1 MVAGDRWRR
10 GRVTAGLLAGL
21 VGSQLWEGEGSGG
34 RGVGRRSPHLSR
46 SGEKWPNTPVPTPSR
61 QEDGVNIWTHFSFS
75 CWRCFPGVAPAVLG
89 PEASSADP
97 GGPPPGLDVTVLATP
112 SEASPQEPKL
122 IGTDVSEVPSG
133 PENELV
139 PDDPAS
145 AGTEVPEEDHKP
157 VLDAEEEV
165 VVEDVL
171 SKTIPD
177 DVDVS
182 VTAIEDVSPE
192 SEEPLSETVAK
203 EFITGSTSV
212 VLAKPTMESSEE
224 ANLVEATGQEVTE
237 APPGDAT
244 HHIQATAGT
253 AEEPSEITRTGP
265 ESSDVDEGNRPAEAP
280 SEHPLDGTRTRTSP
294 SEAPALMVP
303 AGEFEDN
310 EIVLGVTPDPVPNTE
325 VTTQGWVLTTS
336 EQTSVDKVTSGA
348 STEDAAEET
357 PNASDDE
364 GEGKEETPEEREDGV
379 AQEMTITGPP
389 EEAAAKPSRTPASE
403 QEPEEETVEEGE
415 PAEEPTKEA
424 DGPEELLEE
433 SARAGGKPEK
443 EPDFVEEGPKKTK
456 ENVPSE
462 ASQQEPVV
470 EDETGPVIPSAPL
483 KDPEVTIAK
492 VDEDD
497 VAETEEEG
505 SPPDTVT
512 SEETTTEADR
522 AEGLLP
528 GSGVE
533 ETSEPEEEV
542 PVNLD
547 EEVPPEATE
556 STEVVEPTSE
566 VLDSFPDSEQEPVP
580 SAPPE
585 VVPHPAEG
593 EASQLDEISPEG
605 PREPVLN
612 TSPVS
617 PTEIL
622 PKEVEVA
629 SSDDT
634 PATPKYVVEYNNGN
648 FPDLPE
654 GPFGGDEGLLV
665 NNGFDL
671 DGEEENSVR
680 SLGSSADAV
689 SGEVTRPSC
698 PQIGNEID
706 DRLLWPP
713 KSLKDQ
719 MVEMTLKL
727 RGETYNDALRDRS
740 SVHYQQLARHF
751 TRRVRWLAQGP
762 TSRPGSGLSSAR
774 SDTQFLE
781 VPPSPEE
788 PFGFTLR
795 YSLLSC

>member
-1 MVAGDRWRR
+1 MP
-10 GRVTAGLLAGL
+10 GRVSGITAPGG
-21 VGSQLWEGEGSGG
+21 GEEWGEGSGAEDPTPEQVW
-34 RGVGRRSPHLSR
+34 RNT
-46 SGEKWPNTPVPTPSR
+46 PNTPVPTPSR

-75 CWRCFPGVAPAVLG
+75 CWCCFPGAAPAVLG

-97 GGPPPGLDVTVLATP
+97 GGPPPGLDATVSATP

-122 IGTDVSEVPSG
+122 FGTDVPEVPSG
-133 PENELV
+133 PEDELV

-145 AGTEVPEEDHKP
+145 AGTEVLESVFAEGPEEDHKP
-157 VLDAEEEV
+157 VPE
-165 VVEDVL
+165 
-171 SKTIPD
+171 TIPD
-177 DVDVS
+177 AVDVS

-192 SEEPLSETVAK
+192 SEEPPSETVAK

-212 VLAKPTMESSEE
+212 VLAKPTMESFEE

-244 HHIQATAGT
+244 QHIQATAGT
-253 AEEPSEITRTGP
+253 AEEPSEITQTGP
-265 ESSDVDEGNRPAEAP
+265 ESSDVDEGDRPAEAP

-294 SEAPALMVP
+294 SEAPALTVP

-310 EIVLGVTPDPVPNTE
+310 EIVLGVTPDPVPDTE

-336 EQTSVDKVTSGA
+336 EQTSVGKVTSGTSGA

-357 PNASDDE
+357 PNAS
-364 GEGKEETPEEREDGV
+364 KETPEEREDGV

-415 PAEEPTKEA
+415 PAEEA

-433 SARAGGKPEK
+433 VVEAGGKPEK

-456 ENVPSE
+456 ENVPTG

-483 KDPEVTIAK
+483 EDPEVTLAK

-505 SPPDTVT
+505 SPPDTVNSET
-512 SEETTTEADR
+512 SEETTTEADG

-533 ETSEPEEEV
+533 ETSEPEEED

-580 SAPPE
+580 EPPGVAPPE

-612 TSPVS
+612 PSPVS

-629 SSDDT
+629 SSEDT

-680 SLGSSADAV
+680 SLGSYADAV

-698 PQIGNEID
+698 P
-706 DRLLWPP
+706 
-713 KSLKDQ
+713 
-719 MVEMTLKL
+719 
-727 RGETYNDALRDRS
+727 
-740 SVHYQQLARHF
+740 
-751 TRRVRWLAQGP
+751 
-762 TSRPGSGLSSAR
+762 
-774 SDTQFLE
+774 
-781 VPPSPEE
+781 
-788 PFGFTLR
+788 
-795 YSLLSC
+795 